1 MSSRSKAAKLR
12 AFSLVELLVAIFI
25 LQLIIAPVYLM
36 FSESQK
42 TMYKAADTTTAAH
55 LASSL
60 IAGLREIPAKKLKP
74 QSLDQDINLE
84 SPLSLEEL
92 GVMPVPEEFTRNIE
106 ILPVDVAKKEGGPFF
121 MVEVQISWFN
131 RKTDTAVEYVI
142 RDLLVGSK

>member
-1 MSSRSKAAKLR
+1 
-12 AFSLVELLVAIFI
+12 
-25 LQLIIAPVYLM
+25 M